1 MDYARFRS
9 RLGAHV
15 LDILLMIP
23 LIGLM
28 VAIGAGSQSTAVWL
42 VPLQGLLF
50 YAYTFYF
57 HAKTG
62 QTLGKRW
69 LGIKV
74 VTLEG
79 GPIGYAGSFRRNLI
93 MLCESLPWIAATMI
107 ATLHVTDEQ
116 FSTLHG
122 RAYNQLLKSLQ
133 PGWYPIVAKILGA
146 VLIAE
151 VASIFLSKRNQSL
164 HDFVGGTVVVKLPR
178 GTQQHTPA
186 PTPTEP
192 VNT

>member
-1 MDYARFRS
+1 MDYARFRL

-15 LDILLMIP
+15 LDIILMIP
-23 LIGLM
+23 FLGLM
-28 VAIGAGSQSTAVWL
+28 MGIASGSQSTAVSL
-42 VPLQGLLF
+42 VPIQGLLL

-57 HAKTG
+57 HAKSG

-69 LGIKV
+69 LDIKV

-79 GPIGYAGSFRRNLI
+79 GPIGFAGSFRRNLI

-107 ATLHVTDEQ
+107 ATLQVTSEQ

-122 RAYNQLLKSLQ
+122 HAYNQLLKNLQ
-133 PGWYPIVAKILGA
+133 PAWYPIVVKMLGV

-151 VASIFLSKRNQSL
+151 IASIFLSKRRQSL
-164 HDFVGGTVVVKLPR
+164 HDLVGGTVVVKLPPR
-178 GTQQHTPA
+178 TQPHTPA
-186 PTPTEP
+186 PTEP